1 MDWSELME
9 KAIYNVLFMLS
20 ILFLY
25 VIFGYNIV
33 VITLLS
39 LIYLNLGNKNE

>member
-1 MDWSELME
+1 ME
-9 KAIYNVLFMLS
+9 KFIYNCLFFLS

-25 VIFGYNIV
+25 VIFSTDVV

-39 LIYLNLGNKNE
+39 LIYIKIGDYDE